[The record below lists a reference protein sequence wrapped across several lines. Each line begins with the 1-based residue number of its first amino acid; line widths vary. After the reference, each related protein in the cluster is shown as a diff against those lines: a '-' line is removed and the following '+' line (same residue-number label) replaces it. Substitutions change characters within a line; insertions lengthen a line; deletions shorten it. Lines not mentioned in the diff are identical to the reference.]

1 VTGAD
6 RQRVRRALD
15 ARRRE
20 LVADVNVQEAQKVYG
35 RHAGP
40 ARGWA
45 ARRDDDAMGVERAAT
60 PEISKPYTATMRE
73 GVN

>member
-1 VTGAD
+1 
-6 RQRVRRALD
+6 VRTERERNELRAKID

-35 RHAGP
+35 RGWG
-40 ARGWA
+40 GWA

-60 PEISKPYTATMRE
+60 SDISKPYTATMRE
-73 GVN
+73 GVK